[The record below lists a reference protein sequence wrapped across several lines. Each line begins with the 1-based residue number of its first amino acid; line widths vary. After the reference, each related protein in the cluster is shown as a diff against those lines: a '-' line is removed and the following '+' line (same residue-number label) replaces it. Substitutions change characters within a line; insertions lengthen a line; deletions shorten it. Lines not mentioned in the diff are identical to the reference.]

1 MENKDNVK
9 EKENDNLI
17 ADLIEGQKNDK
28 KFYKIIIL
36 ILLGVILVQGLYHEY
51 QWSQFDTIVVDGGEG
66 GDANYIGNDGDINN
80 YGESD
85 SAQEKTSGE

>member
-1 MENKDNVK
+1 MENTK
-9 EKENDNLI
+9 EKVTENDNLVVS
-17 ADLIEGQKNDK
+17 LIESQKNDK

-36 ILLGVILVQGLYHEY
+36 ILLGIILFQGLYHEY

-85 SAQEKTSGE
+85 GAQEKTGKQ

>member
-1 MENKDNVK
+1 MENTE
-9 EKENDNLI
+9 EKVTENDNLVVS
-17 ADLIEGQKNDK
+17 LIESQKNDK

-36 ILLGVILVQGLYHEY
+36 ILLGIILSQGLYHEY

-85 SAQEKTSGE
+85 GAQEKTGEQ

>member
-1 MENKDNVK
+1 MEDTK
-9 EKENDNLI
+9 EKVTEEESFF
-17 ADLIEGQKNDK
+17 AGLIEDQKNDK

-36 ILLGVILVQGLYHEY
+36 ILMIIILAQGLYHEY

-80 YGESD
+80 YGESG
-85 SAQEKTSGE
+85 STQEKKTGE